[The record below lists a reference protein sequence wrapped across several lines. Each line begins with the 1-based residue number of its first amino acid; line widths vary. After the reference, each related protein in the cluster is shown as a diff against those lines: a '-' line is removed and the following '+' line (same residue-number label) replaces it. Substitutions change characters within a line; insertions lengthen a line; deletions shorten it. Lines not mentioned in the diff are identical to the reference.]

1 MLKFISI
8 SNSYTYSKK
17 LRYLCNMKDLF
28 LICFCLIST
37 TVLSQNSTIFDENES
52 RIDTLASK
60 QIYINS
66 LKKGVDGFRVQIHH
80 DQSQSREESQKVRA
94 IFSQDFPDLKTYL
107 EFKSPYYKIQV
118 GDFIT
123 RIEAYKVQKEISKK
137 YRGTYIVPAIVNF
150 EFSTGVVD

>member
-1 MLKFISI
+1 
-8 SNSYTYSKK
+8 
-17 LRYLCNMKDLF
+17 MKALYF
-28 LICFCLIST
+28 LCFCLVSST
-37 TVLSQNSTIFDENES
+37 ILSQNTSIDDRNES
-52 RIDTLASK
+52 RIDNLVSK
-60 QIYINS
+60 QIQINS

-94 IFSQDFPDLKTYL
+94 KFSQDFPDLKTYL

-137 YRGTYIVPAIVNF
+137 YRGTYIVPSIVNF
-150 EFSTGVVD
+150 ELDLGLQD